1 MRSKNCNQLV
11 RLSLGLIKPSKKS
24 GVSRSSV
31 YHLFGSRAGLIAR
44 VEAQAALADISDGV
58 KLFYAIALKLETR
71 DQLQSQVP

>member
-1 MRSKNCNQLV
+1 M
-11 RLSLGLIKPSKKS
+11 
-24 GVSRSSV
+24 